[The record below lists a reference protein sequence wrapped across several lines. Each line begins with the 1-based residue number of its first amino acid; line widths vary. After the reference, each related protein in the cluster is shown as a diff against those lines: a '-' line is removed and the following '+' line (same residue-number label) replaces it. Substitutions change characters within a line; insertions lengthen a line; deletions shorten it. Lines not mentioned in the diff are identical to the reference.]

1 MVVVAKRAQQHTLAL
16 IEQLAVGLDLN
27 AVESAT
33 ENGLYDTPAI
43 GILVALTAQAVCGRC
58 HNRVKTK
65 VAHVY

>member
-1 MVVVAKRAQQHTLAL
+1 MVVVTKCAQQHTLARVEL
-16 IEQLAVGLDLN
+16 LAVSLDLN
-27 AVESAT
+27 AVEPAA

-65 VAHVY
+65 VADVY